1 MTKLSLSLKDFF
13 PYVEDPQLASDVFT
27 VKRWKKRYTREA
39 VRLVTVTLASDFFH
53 ILFCCYF
60 ATETP

>member
-27 VKRWKKRYTREA
+27 VKRWKDVENKDE
-39 VRLVTVTLASDFFH
+39 TLNY
-53 ILFCCYF
+53 L
-60 ATETP
+60 